1 MPPSS
6 DSISSTS
13 LPFGIDNHIHASLR
27 RSGSLPRSLHHE
39 YQSAIYNQGPQKHS
53 GLIVDFRASD
63 ALFCR
68 SNPQIPPSSINSI
81 PRSHKK
87 VLRRHRKLFWVLI
100 GFFNISLIASTAA
113 VVLGAMKAHENGQ
126 NGAKSAAII
135 LGVFGF
141 CGMVGSAAVIWLIVT
156 GRRAR
161 ARLER
166 RWADEEKVKEARGVR
181 ERERESHIRESIRD
195 RERSLSRSRS
205 RGRDCD
211 LITRPAVAK
220 KASFRAM
227 TLSDASSSQRPDHH
241 SRSRRARS
249 PWPRPM
255 GVARGI
261 HDPLDDGSDEKTNKE
276 KNGENDDDQNGDGD
290 EDEGTGGRDTEDQ
303 AQATQLRTDST
314 TTSFLDLDPSDS
326 EDDDDSHTLE
336 TPSPQKTAAF
346 RQKKTTLNP
355 SPLSDDPTTYPTL
368 PTRHTSPSPLN
379 TTSTYLNS
387 SPTDPYPATPSTH
400 IAQSNRF
407 HSENPTHDTIPIPR
421 LRHGGLGSAQSDE
434 NFRAMLE
441 VEGDLGS
448 EDEADREKK
457 RERVRGRVEEWRSR
471 ESLRVEVGER
481 EVRGRRVRVM
491 VERGVTRVRERKRGW
506 REGVVGTRGREG
518 GMSG

>member
-27 RSGSLPRSLHHE
+27 RSGSLPHSLHHE
-39 YQSAIYNQGPQKHS
+39 YQSAIYNQGPQKYS
-53 GLIVDFRASD
+53 GLIIDSRASD
-63 ALFCR
+63 AVSCR
-68 SNPQIPPSSINSI
+68 SNAQIPPSSIHNI

-100 GFFNISLIASTAA
+100 GFFNISLIALTAA

-181 ERERESHIRESIRD
+181 ERERESHMRESIRD

-205 RGRDCD
+205 RGRDRGP
-211 LITRPAVAK
+211 ITRPAIAK

-227 TLSDASSSQRPDHH
+227 TISDASSSQRPDHH
-241 SRSRRARS
+241 SRSRRRNSA
-249 PWPRPM
+249 WLRPV
-255 GVARGI
+255 GVSHGI
-261 HDPLDDGSDEKTNKE
+261 HDPLDDGSDEQASKE
-276 KNGENDDDQNGDGD
+276 KDGENGEGQNGDGK
-290 EDEGTGGRDTEDQ
+290 EDEGTGGRDTEDK

-314 TTSFLDLDPSDS
+314 TTSFLDLDTSDS
-326 EDDDDSHTLE
+326 EDDDDDSHTLE

-346 RQKKTTLNP
+346 RQKTP
-355 SPLSDDPTTYPTL
+355 QSDDPNIYPAL
-368 PTRHTSPSPLN
+368 PTRHASPSPLN

-387 SPTDPYPATPSTH
+387 SPTDPYPSTPSTH
-400 IAQSNRF
+400 TAQSNRF
-407 HSENPTHDTIPIPR
+407 NSENPPHDTIPIPR

-448 EDEADREKK
+448 EDEAERRAR
-457 RERVRGRVEEWRSR
+457 RERVVGRVEEWRSR
-471 ESLRVEVGER
+471 DSLRGEVGER
-481 EVRGRRVRVM
+481 EERRRRVRVM
-491 VERGVTRVRERKRGW
+491 VERGVRRVRERKRGW
-506 REGVVGTRGREG
+506 REAVAVAVVGGREG
-518 GMSG
+518 GA